1 MHWFEG
7 LLVPWKL
14 SSFEALLVVFLL
26 PTTFC
31 FSSSSLV
38 WVHHHPKRH
47 SFPVQTACCDSVFCW
62 SSCRQCPASSVHT
75 IMCFYKSIRSDGS
88 TAFLETSDGFVSL
101 ENRCK
106 QLVWQS
112 RSPSPAKLP
121 SPASSSGHP
130 SVRHAVH
137 TAAQWCLMT
146 ARPQGP
152 GGKAIATDSSNID
165 RTLGSL
171 LALRL
176 VRHSD
181 SPFPAHLLLSPGRLA
196 QTMSH
201 RPPASEKGPGF
212 LPTLFGCSYN
222 YKTAEKQLEFGSPA
236 TGHPFIHSFWHRLH
250 KDHLCLLTLSVSLW
264 LTNCMNLQRA
274 LSDLAALALGTCTL
288 SSDTHP
294 SFNRHVV
301 HNFKLKEHFKK

>member
-1 MHWFEG
+1 M
-7 LLVPWKL
+7 L
-14 SSFEALLVVFLL
+14 VFLL
-26 PTTFC
+26 PVPSIFC
-31 FSSSSLV
+31 PYHYVFLQIHQIRWFHCLSGNLWWLCESGE
-38 WVHHHPKRH
+38 
-47 SFPVQTACCDSVFCW
+47 SV
-62 SSCRQCPASSVHT
+62 
-75 IMCFYKSIRSDGS
+75 
-88 TAFLETSDGFVSL
+88 
-101 ENRCK
+101 
-106 QLVWQS
+106 QS
-112 RSPSPAKLP
+112 RSLSPAKLP

-181 SPFPAHLLLSPGRLA
+181 SPFPAHLLLSSGRLA

-212 LPTLFGCSYN
+212 LPTLFGCSYS
-222 YKTAEKQLEFGSPA
+222 YKTAEKQLEFGCPA
-236 TGHPFIHSFWHRLH
+236 TGHPFIHSFWHHLH
-250 KDHLCLLTLSVSLW
+250 KGHLCLLTLSVSL
-264 LTNCMNLQRA
+264 
-274 LSDLAALALGTCTL
+274 
-288 SSDTHP
+288 
-294 SFNRHVV
+294 
-301 HNFKLKEHFKK
+301 